1 MKIKKTNSKRAFS
14 IIELIFVI
22 AVLGLI
28 IGVAVPKFLN
38 TKTAAEATTLKQDIT
53 TITTA
58 IQTHYMLNN
67 SGENISDMV
76 TINEERWK
84 GSEKKLVYHDGNSDC
99 ITIEIENKNLKVAI
113 NGTGDKCLKL
123 KDLGISESTYELF

>member
-1 MKIKKTNSKRAFS
+1 MKNQKLKSKRAFS

-38 TKTAAEATTLKQDIT
+38 TKTAAEATTIQQDIV

-67 SGENISDMV
+67 SGDTISEIVNINEKRWTDNNNEIIYKDGDSDCV
-76 TINEERWK
+76 TIK
-84 GSEKKLVYHDGNSDC
+84 ID
-99 ITIEIENKNLKVAI
+99 NKQLKVDISGSGA
-113 NGTGDKCLKL
+113 KCTKL
-123 KDLGISESTYELF
+123 AELGIVDATYELF